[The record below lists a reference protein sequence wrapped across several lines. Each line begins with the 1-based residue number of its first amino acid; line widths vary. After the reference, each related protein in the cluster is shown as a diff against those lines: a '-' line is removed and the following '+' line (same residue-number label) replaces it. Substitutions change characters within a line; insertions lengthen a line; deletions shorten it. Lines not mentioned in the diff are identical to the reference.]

1 MNLCLDTPKTL
12 HLWPGRQHGCTLTE
26 AIHRRRMTVAC
37 DYLLDSNLT
46 IEQIAEKCVFTD
58 PDYFR
63 RVFRHHMRI
72 SPGEYRKEHSRMRVN
87 TH

>member
-1 MNLCLDTPKTL
+1 M
-12 HLWPGRQHGCTLTE
+12 
-26 AIHRRRMTVAC
+26 AC

-46 IEQIAEKCVFTD
+46 IEQIAQKCGFSD

-63 RVFRHHMRI
+63 RIFRRYMQTCPEELPKRI
-72 SPGEYRKEHSRMRVN
+72 QRVHVN